1 MVEITSRVRISNSL
15 TFANSIVWVMEPND
29 FHILSRPRLK
39 KLVEEK
45 YDGDPYSLIEEL
57 SFKLASLQP
66 SSQLKFRPSSSHRIS
81 QEHSNPTNEVYASN
95 AETQEFA
102 IEHHGSKSLTQDKPT
117 LSSNGERRSR
127 IFELWHHIV
136 STESLGENKV
146 ASVELNT
153 FKPPTEE
160 TEVERYDVDKY
171 GFYIN
176 YNAPLKTNGS
186 APLILTT
193 NGLPLLTSLK
203 EISRIH
209 EGFELQWSRQW
220 QSLVSRITRDHQRS
234 HNPTTDTDTDIY
246 GIGGIN
252 IGDANRQELL
262 TLVGERG
269 IPPQFRGELWFCLS
283 GAHNIRVAG
292 EYNQLIRDLEFHV
305 DHGSSVAR
313 NVREIDLDVVRTLW
327 GNCYFNV
334 LPDRI
339 PGPCQAKL
347 RRILLAFVSYKP
359 DIGYYQ
365 GMNKIVGHL
374 LLYSMYLHHV
384 WDEEDV
390 FWIFVAIATEVLPKY
405 DYQPFFSSMKGISN
419 DQVILERKFLPGM
432 FPELASHLQS
442 LDVELATITVNWWLT
457 FFIGVKFLDMEL
469 WLKVVDVLLVVEPTD
484 RLYLMRSLK
493 MVAMI
498 LAILKCVTPAL
509 MLLGDAGLVYQYLD
523 GNLGNKPLA
532 VFRGHDLL
540 LSYQSIIK
548 QLSVNELEEYRRQL
562 SCADP

>member
-1 MVEITSRVRISNSL
+1 
-15 TFANSIVWVMEPND
+15 MEHDD

-39 KLVEEK
+39 QLVEEK

-66 SSQLKFRPSSSHRIS
+66 PPRTKFRTSSSHRLS

-102 IEHHGSKSLTQDKPT
+102 IDHHGSKPVSRDQSTST
-117 LSSNGERRSR
+117 ANGEHRSR
-127 IFELWHHIV
+127 IFDIWHNIV
-136 STESLGENKV
+136 SSESLNDNNNNNA

-153 FKPPTEE
+153 FKPSTNEA
-160 TEVERYDVDKY
+160 EVDRYDVDKF

-176 YNAPLKTNGS
+176 YNAPLKSYGAALP
-186 APLILTT
+186 APTT
-193 NGLPLLTSLK
+193 HGLPLLTSLK

-220 QSLVSRITRDHQRS
+220 QQLVRRIAKDHQRT
-234 HNPTTDTDTDIY
+234 HNPTTDSDTDIY

-252 IGDANRQELL
+252 IGDANRQEFLA
-262 TLVGERG
+262 LVVERG

-305 DHGSSVAR
+305 SHGSAVAR
-313 NVREIDLDVVRTLW
+313 NIREIDVDVVRTLW

-334 LPDRI
+334 LPDKI

-359 DIGYYQ
+359 DIGYFQ

-390 FWIFVAIATEVLPKY
+390 FWMFVAFATEVLPKY
-405 DYQPFFSSMKGISN
+405 DYQPFFTSIDGVSQDQLLIS
-419 DQVILERKFLPGM
+419 DKFLPKL
-432 FPELASHLQS
+432 FPELATHLKS
-442 LDVELATITVNWWLT
+442 LDVDLATITVNWWLT
-457 FFIGVKFLDMEL
+457 LFIGVKFIDMEL
-469 WLKVVDVLLVVEPTD
+469 WLKVVDVMLVVEPTD
-484 RLYLMRSLK
+484 RLHLMRALK
-493 MVAMI
+493 MVAMT
-498 LAILKCVTPAL
+498 LAILKCVSPAL
-509 MLLGDAGLVYQYLD
+509 MLFSDAGQVYQYLD
-523 GNLGNKPLA
+523 GNLGDKPA
-532 VFRGHDLL
+532 TMFRGHDLL
-540 LSYQSIIK
+540 LSYQGVIK
-548 QLSVNELEEYRRQL
+548 QLSVDELEDYRRQL
-562 SCADP
+562 QSRAGNDFSH